1 MRLYCYVAAALWA
14 CPAGTAVAQDFQGEY
29 CAGVSAFDKQAPSR
43 VLDVSR
49 IARAGYADEMAC
61 QDLITQCLNASMSSN
76 SPEEAARKY
85 CTSQAEQMFPICAQ
99 VAATCGTQ

>member
-1 MRLYCYVAAALWA
+1 MRLCCYVAAALLA
-14 CPAGTAVAQDFQGEY
+14 CPAGAAIAQDFQGEY
-29 CAGVSAFDKQAPSR
+29 CAGVGAFDKQANSR
-43 VLDVSR
+43 LLDVSR

-61 QDLITQCLNASMSSN
+61 QDLITQCLNASMSN
-76 SPEEAARKY
+76 NNPEEAARHY